1 MSTPSRSVRPS
12 SGVHAPFKSPLRT
25 TGNDAQLREVL
36 SDVCR
41 SPNTPNASSETDT
54 STGPSCADVRL
65 IGCRC
70 RISETRIK
78 DDSQRIQL
86 ITRYWLYTSDDSAV
100 AATGQTGKWTNR
112 GSTLVHSE
120 DCAGPC
126 TVAET
131 GIDKEIARLTA
142 KYMQNRTET
151 LDIEKELAVWR
162 NRMHVYNEVKDAC
175 LEIFGRL
182 AHAKGCLIRDLYD
195 QFHLEPDD

>member
-12 SGVHAPFKSPLRT
+12 SGIHAPFKSPLRT
-25 TGNDAQLREVL
+25 TGNDAQLREGL

-41 SPNTPNASSETDT
+41 SPNTPNAS
-54 STGPSCADVRL
+54 
-65 IGCRC
+65 
-70 RISETRIK
+70 
-78 DDSQRIQL
+78 
-86 ITRYWLYTSDDSAV
+86 
-100 AATGQTGKWTNR
+100 KWTNR
-112 GSTLVHSE
+112 GSTLAHPE

-126 TVAET
+126 TIEEA

-142 KYMQNRTET
+142 KYMQNRTEP

-195 QFHLEPDD
+195 QFQLEPDD